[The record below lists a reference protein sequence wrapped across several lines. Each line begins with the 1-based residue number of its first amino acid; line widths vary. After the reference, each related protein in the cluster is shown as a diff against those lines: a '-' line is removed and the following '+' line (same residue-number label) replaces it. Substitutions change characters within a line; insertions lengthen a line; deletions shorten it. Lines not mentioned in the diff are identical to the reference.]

1 MKKIDIIGKN
11 YFGAYTKTR
20 TACRAVVVR
29 NNELLLSYETL
40 TDQWM
45 LPGGGIE
52 SGETEEECCI
62 RETAEETGVVVRP
75 SECLL
80 EIDEFYENERF
91 VNRYFVCKAIGETVM
106 NLTENEKK
114 AGAEPRRMP
123 YDEIKSIFAAHQ
135 SYADIDEMKRGI
147 YFREY
152 TALCELELQ
161 IDMKKE
167 SNKGK
172 QK

>member
-29 NNELLLSYETL
+29 NNELLLLYETL

-80 EIDEFYENERF
+80 EIDEFYENELF
-91 VNRYFVCKAIGETVM
+91 VNLYFVCEVTGKTAM

-114 AGAEPRRMP
+114 AGVVPRWVPVDDIKRVFGSYRK
-123 YDEIKSIFAAHQ
+123 YDGS
-135 SYADIDEMKRGI
+135 DEMKRGL
-147 YFREY
+147 YLREY
-152 TALCELELQ
+152 TALCDPDISEK
-161 IDMKKE
+161 I
-167 SNKGK
+167 G
-172 QK
+172 